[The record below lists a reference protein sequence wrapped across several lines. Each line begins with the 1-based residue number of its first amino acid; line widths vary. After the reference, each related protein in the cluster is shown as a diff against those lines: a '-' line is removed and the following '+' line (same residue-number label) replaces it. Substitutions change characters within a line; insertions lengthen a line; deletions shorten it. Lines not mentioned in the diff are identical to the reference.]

1 MHEDEVS
8 MKGRKDRVK
17 DRRHLAGKGRGV
29 LYRMWSCTLGK
40 EKGPA
45 DTHPQVPELAG
56 GRYKT

>member
-1 MHEDEVS
+1 MS
-8 MKGRKDRVK
+8 MQDRNDRVK

-29 LYRMWSCTLGK
+29 RYRMWSCTLGK

-45 DTHPQVPELAG
+45 DEHPQVPELAG

>member
-1 MHEDEVS
+1 MS
-8 MKGRKDRVK
+8 MQDRNDRVK

-45 DTHPQVPELAG
+45 DEHPQVPELAG